1 MIIFYED
8 NHEKRWRAHMLNCY
22 WLKRAGGGAAFLLA
36 VTFQPAHA
44 VDDAV
49 IELGKQVFT
58 ELAEPNCGICHAL
71 KDAGTEGEVG
81 PPLDEARPDAKK
93 VETAV
98 RGGVGVMPAYENLSD
113 EEIEAV
119 SQYVASVTGEAD

>member
-1 MIIFYED
+1 
-8 NHEKRWRAHMLNCY
+8 MLHSWH
-22 WLKRAGGGAAFLLA
+22 WLKRAAGGAALLMA
-36 VTFQPAHA
+36 VTPFQPAHA

-49 IELGKQVFT
+49 MQLGKQVFT
-58 ELAEPNCGICHAL
+58 ELAEPQCGICHAL
-71 KDAGTEGEVG
+71 QDAGTEGEVG
-81 PPLDEARPDAKK
+81 PPLDETKPDAKK

-119 SQYVASVTGEAD
+119 SQYVASVAGKAE